1 MSSNKNRVELI
12 NCSFSSCIINL
23 TSEYIVLIL
32 LASIGGSV
40 LNGAVELWGLNFKNE
55 LLYVLRIGKMDQ
67 EFLKFA
73 ISQGLFAA
81 LFVWLLIVTRKES
94 KLKKNLLLNYIES

>member
-1 MSSNKNRVELI
+1 MCVYFNDYIFNFTHTMSSNKNRVELI

-55 LLYVLRIGKMDQ
+55 LLYVFNLIIGTLFIVEVSKIIK
-67 EFLKFA
+67 KFDVLN
-73 ISQGLFAA
+73 LF
-81 LFVWLLIVTRKES
+81 
-94 KLKKNLLLNYIES
+94 

>member
-55 LLYVLRIGKMDQ
+55 LLYVFNSIIGTLFIVEVSKIIK
-67 EFLKFA
+67 KFDVLN
-73 ISQGLFAA
+73 LF
-81 LFVWLLIVTRKES
+81 
-94 KLKKNLLLNYIES
+94 

>member
-55 LLYVLRIGKMDQ
+55 LLYVFNSIIGTLFIVEVSKTIK
-67 EFLKFA
+67 KFDVLN
-73 ISQGLFAA
+73 LF
-81 LFVWLLIVTRKES
+81 
-94 KLKKNLLLNYIES
+94 